1 MSIARSG
8 SVSWVGDGSAGR
20 GSVLLTEGSAGP
32 RSHVRESKRK
42 KGRRRRKQVRASAA
56 ALVGGGGGHH
66 MRAVTK
72 RLTKGIETARGPRDV
87 T

>member
-56 ALVGGGGGHH
+56 ALVGGGGGASH
-66 MRAVTK
+66 
-72 RLTKGIETARGPRDV
+72 ARGYKTADKGY
-87 T
+87 